1 MRVLFLIWSLGLT
14 AAALSAQANAGVTPE
29 WETRKL
35 IDGLVANANK
45 LEPLL
50 NEINPANWREPGAPD
65 AYQSQ
70 WRSVHNSL
78 AGFKYSSTQ
87 LAKDPTKLSVA
98 LETLFRLDS
107 VNVFLGSLATGVR
120 RYHNPALADLV
131 LGVADENSANRENLK
146 QYTIELAASKEGEL
160 KVMESEAQRCLAM
173 IVQQPPPAKP
183 RPAAPAPA
191 KDKK

>member
-14 AAALSAQANAGVTPE
+14 AAALSAQTNAGVPPE

-50 NEINPANWREPGAPD
+50 NEVNPSNWREPGAPD

-70 WRSVHNSL
+70 FRSIQNSL
-78 AGFKYSSTQ
+78 AGFKHSSTE
-87 LAKDPTKLSVA
+87 LAKDPTRLSVA

-160 KVMESEAQRCLAM
+160 KVMESEAQRCLSM

-183 RPAAPAPA
+183 RPAPA